1 MEQVTEVRHQT
12 HSRRHQFQQLAC
24 SNQEHI
30 ILQGHRFWAQCR
42 LPFTFFWCSCVG
54 IFSTIKLFTLLPHF
68 HGGLCERH
76 TRHKRTYSHIFR
88 HTCRILYPY
97 PLAFSSCHQEVVKEH
112 NVKTRMSTHE
122 VKVERKNTQSKRCCR
137 SGWLTACR
145 RHPKDPRN
153 RPCISFSCRCTAPK
167 QIDKGN

>member
-1 MEQVTEVRHQT
+1 MYLTKVLLMGSITQASH
-12 HSRRHQFQQLAC
+12 HNNSR
-24 SNQEHI
+24 
-30 ILQGHRFWAQCR
+30 GHRFCLSPMQ
-42 LPFTFFWCSCVG
+42 TSCYIFVHSCMG

-137 SGWLTACR
+137 SG
-145 RHPKDPRN
+145 
-153 RPCISFSCRCTAPK
+153 
-167 QIDKGN
+167 